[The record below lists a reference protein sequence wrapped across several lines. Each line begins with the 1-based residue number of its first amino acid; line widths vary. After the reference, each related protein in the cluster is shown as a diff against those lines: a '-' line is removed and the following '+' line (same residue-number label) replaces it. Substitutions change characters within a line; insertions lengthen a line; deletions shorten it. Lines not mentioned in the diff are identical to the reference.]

1 MIISRVFLGV
11 DDRHNIIAEAQLG
24 LELVYTKL
32 FIQKKE
38 AAASSTRENFEG
50 QQ

>member
-1 MIISRVFLGV
+1 MIIGRVFLGV

-32 FIQKKE
+32 FIQKRGCRKLN
-38 AAASSTRENFEG
+38 TGKF
-50 QQ
+50 